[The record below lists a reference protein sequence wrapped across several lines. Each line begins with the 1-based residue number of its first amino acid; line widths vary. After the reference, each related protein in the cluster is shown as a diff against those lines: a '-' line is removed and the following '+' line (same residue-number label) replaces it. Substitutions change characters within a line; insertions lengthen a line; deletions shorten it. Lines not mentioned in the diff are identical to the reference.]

1 MKILHATPVS
11 ALLLASTAMAQGVP
25 QLTVFGIDWRS
36 PTVGVPDS
44 FGGVP
49 ITEGDLLLPQTL
61 LPAIGPLLQPGI
73 TESAGAF
80 APFGLNLA
88 LHAASVGHPGGTPG
102 RVEVDAISHGLDR
115 RIERIVPGAVAPP
128 SRYAFSVDKWS
139 RGNFAA
145 PAFPSVGTES
155 TCMDAA
161 ADVFRDLGVPMVPA
175 GPGAPIV
182 GNQGLHDGNGLASC
196 TAAVYPGLGLL
207 EPGLG
212 AVGDDLDALDGDV
225 PDQWLPRVTR
235 TYFSLDAAF
244 LNPLTGVANSG
255 SAPAHGFRGGDV
267 LYAEPSGAI
276 IVYAPAGALGLDL
289 GGIGTDDL
297 DALAICENGVA
308 GYQRNA
314 GLFDWMF
321 GQTDMLLFSVRRG
334 SAVVGQLDSLF
345 GQPIE
350 PGDILIP
357 PFVAGGRPG
366 IFVAAESLGLVTMRS
381 GMANIADDLDA
392 LDTLHD
398 APKADEYCSSAA
410 TSGAPCPCGNNG
422 APGRGCGNSV
432 NPLGAK
438 LWTNGTPSISADT
451 VIMSGSGMPASAS
464 AVLVQGTLGA
474 PPVPFGDG
482 LRCIAGV
489 QTRLFTRNCLAGNI
503 QYGWTV
509 PGTGSIAAAGGVTV
523 PGTRFY
529 QIFYRNTAPF
539 CTPAV
544 LNTTNALAMT
554 WVP

>member
-1 MKILHATPVS
+1 MQLRIATPVAS
-11 ALLLASTAMAQGVP
+11 LLLASAAQAQGVP
-25 QLTVFGIDWRS
+25 QLTVFGIDWLS

-61 LPAIGPLLQPGI
+61 VPAFGPLAQPGI

-80 APFGLNLA
+80 VPFGLNLA
-88 LHAASVGHPGGTPG
+88 QHAVSVGHPGGTPG

-115 RIERIVPGAVAPP
+115 RIERIVPGVVPP
-128 SRYAFSVDKWS
+128 AARYSFSVDKWS
-139 RGNFAA
+139 RGNIAA
-145 PAFPSVGTES
+145 PAFPSVSTES

-175 GPGAPIV
+175 GPGSPIV
-182 GNQGLHDGNGLASC
+182 GNQGFHDGNGLASC
-196 TAAVYPGLGLL
+196 TGAVYPGLGLQ
-207 EPGLG
+207 EPGT
-212 AVGDDLDALDGDV
+212 ASDNLDALDADV
-225 PDQWLPRVTR
+225 PDQWLPRATR

-244 LNPLTGVANSG
+244 VNPLTGVPNSG

-267 LYAEPSGAI
+267 LYTEPTGAI
-276 IVYAPAGALGLDL
+276 GMYAPAGVLGLDL

-297 DALAICENGVA
+297 DALVICENGLP
-308 GYQRNA
+308 GFQRNT

-334 SAVVGQLDSLF
+334 SAVIGQLDSIF

-357 PFVAGGRPG
+357 PFVTGGRPG
-366 IFVAAESLGLVTMRS
+366 IFVSAESLGLVTLRS
-381 GMANIADDLDA
+381 GLANISDDIDA

-398 APKADEYCSSAA
+398 APKADEYCSSGT

-451 VIMSGSGMPASAS
+451 VIMSGSGMPGSAS
-464 AVLVQGTLGA
+464 AVLVQGTIGTA
-474 PPVPFGDG
+474 PVPFGDG

-509 PGTGSIAAAGGVTV
+509 PGTGSIAAAGGVV
-523 PGTRFY
+523 LPGTRFY

>member
-1 MKILHATPVS
+1 MQLRIATPVAS
-11 ALLLASTAMAQGVP
+11 LLLASAAHAQGVP
-25 QLTVFGIDWRS
+25 QLTVFGIDWLS

-61 LPAIGPLLQPGI
+61 VPAFGPLAQPGI

-88 LHAASVGHPGGTPG
+88 QHAVSVGHPGGTPG

-115 RIERIVPGAVAPP
+115 RIERIVPGVVPP
-128 SRYAFSVDKWS
+128 AARYSFSVDKWS
-139 RGNFAA
+139 RGNIAA
-145 PAFPSVGTES
+145 PAFPSVSTES

-175 GPGAPIV
+175 GPGSPIV
-182 GNQGLHDGNGLASC
+182 GNQGFHDGNGLASC
-196 TAAVYPGLGLL
+196 TGAVYPGLGLQ

-212 AVGDDLDALDGDV
+212 AVGDNLDALDADV

-244 LNPLTGVANSG
+244 VNPLTGVPNSG

-267 LYAEPSGAI
+267 LYTEPTGAI
-276 IVYAPAGALGLDL
+276 GVYAPAGALGLDL

-297 DALAICENGVA
+297 DALVICENGLP
-308 GYQRNA
+308 GFQRNT

-334 SAVVGQLDSLF
+334 SAVIGQLDSMF

-366 IFVAAESLGLVTMRS
+366 IFVSAESLGLVTLRS
-381 GMANIADDLDA
+381 GLANISDDLDA

-398 APKADEYCSSAA
+398 APKADEYCSSGQ

-451 VIMSGSGMPASAS
+451 VIMSGSGMPGSAS
-464 AVLVQGTLGA
+464 AVLVQGTLGTA
-474 PPVPFGDG
+474 PVPFGDG

-509 PGTGSIAAAGGVTV
+509 PGTGSIAAAGGVV
-523 PGTRFY
+523 LPGTRFY

>member
-1 MKILHATPVS
+1 MQLRIATPV
-11 ALLLASTAMAQGVP
+11 ATLLLASAAQAQGVP
-25 QLTVFGIDWRS
+25 QLTVFGIDWLS

-61 LPAIGPLLQPGI
+61 VPAIGPLLQPGI

-115 RIERIVPGAVAPP
+115 RIERIVPGTVPPP

-139 RGNFAA
+139 RGNPAA
-145 PAFPSVGTES
+145 PAFPSVGTEAP
-155 TCMDAA
+155 CMDAA
-161 ADVFRDLGVPMVPA
+161 ADVFRDLGVPMVPMA
-175 GPGAPIV
+175 PGGPIV
-182 GNQGLHDGNGLASC
+182 GNWGLHDGNGLASC
-196 TAAVYPGLGLL
+196 TAAVYPGLGLQ

-212 AVGDDLDALDGDV
+212 AVGDNLDALDGDV

-244 LNPLTGVANSG
+244 LNPITGVANSG

-267 LYAEPSGAI
+267 LYTEPSGVI
-276 IVYAPAGALGLDL
+276 GVYAPAGALGLDAF
-289 GGIGTDDL
+289 GIGTDDL
-297 DALAICENGVA
+297 DALAICENGIA
-308 GYQRNA
+308 GFQRNN

-321 GQTDMLLFSVRRG
+321 GQTDMVLFSVRRG
-334 SAVVGQLDSLF
+334 SAVIGQPDSLF
-345 GQPIE
+345 GRPIE
-350 PGDILIP
+350 AGDILIP
-357 PFVAGGRPG
+357 PFVAGGLPG
-366 IFVAAESLGLVTMRS
+366 IFVAAESLGLVTLRS
-381 GMANIADDLDA
+381 GLANIADDLDA
-392 LDTLHD
+392 LDTMHD
-398 APKADEYCSSAA
+398 APKADEYCFGDGSSVA
-410 TSGAPCPCGNNG
+410 CPCGNNG

-432 NPLGAK
+432 NALGAK

-464 AVLVQGTLGA
+464 AVLVQGTLGTA
-474 PPVPFGDG
+474 PVPFGDG

-509 PGTGSIAAAGGVTV
+509 PGTGSIAAAGGVGA

-539 CTPAV
+539 CTAAV
-544 LNTTNALAMT
+544 LNTTNALAVT